1 VPFTNKSTSDADQLL
16 AAIVQSSDDA
26 IISKD
31 LNGVITSWNPAA
43 ERIFGYSAT
52 EVLGKPVTI
61 LIPAERIDEETRI
74 LDRIARGER
83 IDRYLTV
90 RRTKEGKLLNILLTV
105 SPLRDRSGRVIGAS
119 KIARDLTGVGN
130 EQLAGFMAAIVDS
143 SEDAIVSKDLNGTI
157 TSWNRGAERIFGY
170 TAAEAVGRPINIL
183 IPENRVD
190 EEPEILARIARGEP
204 IEHYE
209 TVRRR
214 KNGQLIDI
222 SLTISPI
229 RDSSGR
235 IIGASKIARDISEQR
250 RAVERVRRSEERFRV
265 TLSSIG
271 DAVIAT
277 DVQGRITF
285 MNPIA
290 EKVTGWIEADALG
303 LPLDD
308 VFVISDETTGQ
319 GVPNPVRRVL
329 RDGVTVGLANHT
341 ILTGKDGTRIPIDDS
356 AAPIRD
362 PSGDVTGVVLV
373 FRDVRSHR
381 EADMI
386 RDRLAAIVE
395 SSDDAI
401 IGKNLSGVVTSWNT
415 GAERLFGYSAGEMI
429 GQSILRIIPPDRHHE
444 EADILHRL
452 QQGDGIEHFETVR
465 LRKDGSKVHVSL
477 TISPVKNREGEVVGA
492 SKIARDMG
500 DRLQAEQTRNR
511 LAAIVESS
519 DDAIISKSIEGIV
532 ESWNKGAERMFGYKA
547 SEMIGQSI
555 LKIIP
560 LNRQDEEPA
569 ILERLRRGE
578 RVEHFETVRVRKDG
592 REIEVSVTIS
602 PVRNSA
608 GEIIGASKIGRDISE
623 RKASERAVAEIR
635 EKLQA
640 YTSELEERVQERT
653 ARLQEMVGEL
663 EAFSYSISHDL
674 RAPLRAMQQYSHVLL
689 EDYKGKLDAQGEVYL
704 KRIIAAGDRLDT
716 LIRDVLAYSR
726 VMREP
731 LTLET
736 VPLES
741 LINGIIR
748 DLPDLQPQ
756 KADVRIETPLLPV
769 CGNPAFL
776 TQALTNLLTNAVK
789 FVPADRKPAVRVWTE
804 AHQGVVRISIQDN
817 GIGIPTEHHGRIFG
831 LFERLHT
838 DREYEGTGI
847 GLAIVRKAVERMQGT
862 VGLKSE
868 RGVGSTFWID
878 LKAPAA

>member
-1 VPFTNKSTSDADQLL
+1 MPFTNKSSQDADQLL

-43 ERIFGYSAT
+43 ERIFGYSAA

-83 IDRYLTV
+83 VDRYLTI
-90 RRTKEGKLLNILLTV
+90 RRTREGKLINILLTV
-105 SPLRDRSGRVIGAS
+105 SPVRDRSGRVIGAS

-130 EQLAGFMAAIVDS
+130 EQLAGFMAAIVES
-143 SEDAIVSKDLNGTI
+143 SDDAIVSKDLHGTI
-157 TSWNRGAERIFGY
+157 TSWNKGAERVFGY

-183 IPENRVD
+183 IPENRGD
-190 EEPEILARIARGEP
+190 EEPAILAKISRGER

-214 KNGQLIDI
+214 KNGQLIEI

-229 RDSSGR
+229 RDASGR

-250 RAVERVRRSEERFRV
+250 RASERIRRSEERFRV

-290 EKVTGWIEADALG
+290 EKVTGWMEADALG

-308 VFVISDETTGQ
+308 VFVISNETTGE
-319 GVPNPVRRVL
+319 GMPNPVRSVL
-329 RDGVTVGLANHT
+329 RDGATVGLANHT
-341 ILTGKDGTRIPIDDS
+341 ILTARDGTRIPIDDS

-362 PSGDVTGVVLV
+362 PSGELTGVVLV
-373 FRDVRSHR
+373 FRDVRTHR
-381 EADMI
+381 EADMA

-401 IGKNLSGVVTSWNT
+401 VGKNLSGVVTSWNT
-415 GAERLFGYSAGEMI
+415 GAERLFGYSAGEMV
-429 GQSILRIIPPDRHHE
+429 GQSILRVIPPDRHHE
-444 EADILHRL
+444 ETEILRRL
-452 QQGDGIEHFETVR
+452 QQGNRIDHFETVR
-465 LRKDGSKVHVSL
+465 MRKDGTKVHVSL
-477 TISPVKNREGEVVGA
+477 TVSPVKNREGEVVGA
-492 SKIARDMG
+492 SKIAHDIG
-500 DRLQAEQTRNR
+500 ERLQAEQTRSR

-519 DDAIISKSIEGIV
+519 DDAIISKSIDGIV
-532 ESWNKGAERMFGYKA
+532 ESWNKGAERMFGYTA
-547 SEMIGQSI
+547 AEMIGQSI

-560 LNRQDEEPA
+560 LNRHQEEPA
-569 ILERLRRGE
+569 ILERLRHGE

-602 PVRNSA
+602 PIRNSA
-608 GEIIGASKIGRDISE
+608 GEIVGASKIARDISD
-623 RKASERAVAEIR
+623 RKTSERALAEIR

-653 ARLQEMVGEL
+653 ARLEEMVGEL

-689 EDYKGKLDAQGEVYL
+689 EDYKGKFDAQGELYL

-741 LINGIIR
+741 LIHGIIR
-748 DLPDLQPQ
+748 DLPDLQPD
-756 KADVRIETPLLPV
+756 KADVRIEAPLLPV

-789 FVPADRKPAVRVWTE
+789 FVPADRKPTVRVWTKP
-804 AHQGVVRISIQDN
+804 HNGIVRLSIQDN
-817 GIGIPTEHHGRIFG
+817 GIGIPIEHHSRIFG

-847 GLAIVRKAVERMQGT
+847 GLAIVRKAVERMRGT
-862 VGLKSE
+862 VGLQSE
-868 RGVGSTFWID
+868 RGVGSTFWIE
-878 LKAPAA
+878 LKAPTA

>member
-1 VPFTNKSTSDADQLL
+1 VSFINKSSQDADQLL
-16 AAIVQSSDDA
+16 AAIVESSDDA

-31 LNGVITSWNPAA
+31 LNGIITSWNAAA
-43 ERIFGYSAT
+43 ERIFGYSAA
-52 EVLGKPVTI
+52 EVLGKPITI
-61 LIPAERIDEETRI
+61 LIPAERIDEESRI
-74 LDRIARGER
+74 IDRIARGER
-83 IDRYLTV
+83 VDRYLTV
-90 RRTKEGKLLNILLTV
+90 RRTKEGRLINILLTV
-105 SPLRDRSGRVIGAS
+105 SPVRDRSGRVVGAS

-143 SEDAIVSKDLNGTI
+143 SDDAIVSKDLNGTI
-157 TSWNRGAERIFGY
+157 TSWNKAAERVFGY

-183 IPENRVD
+183 IPENRTD
-190 EEPEILARIARGEP
+190 EEPEILARISRGER
-204 IEHYE
+204 IDHYQ

-235 IIGASKIARDISEQR
+235 IIGASKIARDISDQR
-250 RAVERVRRSEERFRV
+250 RALERVRRSEERFRV

-290 EKVTGWIEADALG
+290 EKVTGWIESDALG
-303 LPLDD
+303 LALDD
-308 VFVISDETTGQ
+308 VFVISNETTGE

-329 RDGVTVGLANHT
+329 RDGATVGLANHT
-341 ILTGKDGTRIPIDDS
+341 LLTAKDGTKIPIDDS

-362 PSGDVTGVVLV
+362 LSGDLIGVVLV
-373 FRDVRSHR
+373 FRDVRIHR
-381 EADMI
+381 EADLV
-386 RDRLAAIVE
+386 RGRLAAIVE

-401 IGKNLSGVVTSWNT
+401 VGKNLSGVVTSWNK
-415 GAERLFGYSAGEMI
+415 GAQRLFGYSAGEMV
-429 GQSILRIIPPDRHHE
+429 GQSILRLIPSDRHHE
-444 EADILHRL
+444 EAEILRRL
-452 QQGDGIEHFETVR
+452 QQGNRIEHFETVR
-465 LRKDGSKVHVSL
+465 VRKDGSKVYVSL
-477 TISPVKNREGEVVGA
+477 TVSPVKNSEGEVVGA
-492 SKIARDMG
+492 SKIARDIG
-500 DRLQAEQTRNR
+500 DRVQAEQTRNR

-532 ESWNKGAERMFGYKA
+532 ESWNQGAERMFGYKA
-547 SEMIGQSI
+547 SEIIGQSI

-560 LNRQDEEPA
+560 LNRQQEEPA
-569 ILERLRRGE
+569 ILERLSHGE
-578 RVEHFETVRVRKDG
+578 RVEHFETVRLRKDG

-602 PVRNSA
+602 PLRNSA
-608 GEIIGASKIGRDISE
+608 GEIFGASKIVRDISG
-623 RKASERAVAEIR
+623 RKASERALAEIR

-653 ARLQEMVGEL
+653 ARLEEMVGEL

-689 EDYKGKLDAQGEVYL
+689 EDYKGKFDAQGEVYL

-741 LINGIIR
+741 LINGIIH
-748 DLPDLQPQ
+748 DLPDLQPD

-789 FVPADRKPAVRVWTE
+789 FVPVDRKPTVRVWTK
-804 AHQGVVRISIQDN
+804 AHNGNVRISIQDN
-817 GIGIPTEHHGRIFG
+817 GIGIPTEHHSRIFG

-847 GLAIVRKAVERMQGT
+847 GLAIVRKAVERMHGT
-862 VGLKSE
+862 VGLQSE
-868 RGVGSTFWID
+868 RGAGSTFWIE
-878 LKAPAA
+878 LKAPTA